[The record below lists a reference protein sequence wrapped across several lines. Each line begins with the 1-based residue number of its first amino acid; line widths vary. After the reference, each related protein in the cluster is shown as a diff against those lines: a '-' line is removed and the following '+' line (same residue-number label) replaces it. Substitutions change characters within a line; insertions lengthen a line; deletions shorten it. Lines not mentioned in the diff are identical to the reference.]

1 MITKKI
7 QATPDII
14 VVGGGAAGMMA
25 AGRAAERGA
34 KVILVEKTHRLGNKL
49 LLTGGGRCNITNQ
62 AGLKEFV
69 NAFGKNGR
77 FLYRAFTVFSN
88 FDLINFFSSRG
99 LEMKADPDGKVF
111 PADHRAESVLAVLRQ
126 YINDNQ
132 VRILHNTVATNIIFH
147 SGESLR
153 AGGVRCAGPG
163 VLDARKVI
171 VAAGGMSYPK
181 TGSSGDGF
189 KLARQCGHSIMPLTP
204 GLVALE
210 SNEPFLQDLQGI
222 VLKDIS
228 LSVLVDGKKKASE
241 KGDILFTH
249 FGVSGPTV
257 LILSGIVIDALAA
270 GRSVALSLQLW
281 PADTAQELDPLLQ
294 REFDS
299 CGTITL
305 SQYLKKA
312 LPKSFAL
319 LFERRCAV
327 EPGKRCS
334 KISQEERKRI
344 VLCFKDFRINITKPR
359 PIEEATITRGGVSL
373 EEINPRT
380 MESRIV
386 HGLFFCGEMIDVDGK
401 TGGYNLQA
409 AFSTGYLA
417 GESAVS
423 DEGSSLK
430 MLAFP
435 NRKPYEGWR

>member
-1 MITKKI
+1 MLPEWDNKMITKKSR
-7 QATPDII
+7 ARPDII

-49 LLTGGGRCNITNQ
+49 LLTGGGRCNLTNK

-88 FDLINFFSSRG
+88 RDLIHFFSSRG
-99 LEMKADPDGKVF
+99 LEMRVDPDGKVF

-126 YINDNQ
+126 YIEDHQ
-132 VRILHNTVATNIIFH
+132 VRILHNTVVTKLIFQ

-153 AGGVRCAGPG
+153 AGGVRWADTG
-163 VLDARKVI
+163 VLDAGKVI

-181 TGSSGDGF
+181 TGSSGDGYN
-189 KLARQCGHSIMPLTP
+189 LARQCGHSIVPLTP

-210 SNEPFLQDLQGI
+210 SDEPFLQELQGI
-222 VLKDIS
+222 TLKDIS
-228 LSVLVDGKKKASE
+228 LSVLVDGKKKVSE
-241 KGDILFTH
+241 QGDILFTH

-257 LILSGIVIDALAA
+257 LMLSGIVIDALAA
-270 GRSVALSLQLW
+270 GSPVALSLQLR
-281 PADTAQELDPLLQ
+281 PAYTAQELDHILQ
-294 REFDS
+294 REFAS
-299 CGTITL
+299 RGTITL
-305 SQYLKKA
+305 SRYLKDA
-312 LPKSFAL
+312 LPKAFAL
-319 LFERRCAV
+319 FFESRCAV

-334 KISQEERKRI
+334 KISREERKRI
-344 VLCFKDFRINITKPR
+344 VSCFTDFRITITKPR
-359 PIEEATITRGGVSL
+359 PIEEAIITRGGVSL
-373 EEINPRT
+373 EEINPQT

-386 HGLFFCGEMIDVDGK
+386 QGLFFCGEMIDVDGM

-417 GESAVS
+417 GESAAQI
-423 DEGSSLK
+423 E
-430 MLAFP
+430 
-435 NRKPYEGWR
+435 

>member
-1 MITKKI
+1 MIPKKN
-7 QATPDII
+7 QAPPDII

-34 KVILVEKTHRLGNKL
+34 KVMLVEKTHRLGNKL
-49 LLTGGGRCNITNQ
+49 LLTGGGRCNITHK

-77 FLYRAFTVFSN
+77 FLYRAFTAFSN
-88 FDLINFFSSRG
+88 RDLIHFFSSHG
-99 LEMKADPDGKVF
+99 LEMTVDPDGKVF

-126 YINDNQ
+126 YIEDNQ
-132 VRILHNTVATNIIFH
+132 VRIFHNTVVTDIIFQ

-153 AGGVRCAGPG
+153 AGGVRCGDHG
-163 VLDARKVI
+163 VLNAGKVI

-181 TGSSGDGF
+181 TGSSGDGY
-189 KLARQCGHSIMPLTP
+189 KLARQCGHSIVPLTP

-210 SNEPFLQDLQGI
+210 SDEPFLQELQGI
-222 VLKDIS
+222 TLKDIS
-228 LSVLVDGKKKASE
+228 LSVFVDGKKKASE

-257 LILSGIVIDALAA
+257 LILSGTVVDALSA
-270 GRSVALSLQLW
+270 GRSVALSLQLR
-281 PADTAQELDPLLQ
+281 PAHTAQELAPILQ
-294 REFDS
+294 REFEFS
-299 CGTITL
+299 GTIAL
-305 SQYLKKA
+305 SQYLKQA
-312 LPKSFAL
+312 LPKSLAL
-319 LFERRCAV
+319 LLERRSAV

-334 KISQEERKRI
+334 RISREERQRI
-344 VLCFKDFRINITKPR
+344 VSCFTDFRIPITKPR

-380 MESRIV
+380 MESRRV
-386 HGLFFCGEMIDVDGK
+386 HGLFFCGEMIDVDGM

-417 GESAVS
+417 GESAVRA
-423 DEGSSLK
+423 EAKG
-430 MLAFP
+430 AGI
-435 NRKPYEGWR
+435 E

>member
-1 MITKKI
+1 
-7 QATPDII
+7 
-14 VVGGGAAGMMA
+14 MMA

-49 LLTGGGRCNITNQ
+49 LLTGGGRCNITHK

-88 FDLINFFSSRG
+88 RDLIHFFSSRG
-99 LEMKADPDGKVF
+99 LEMRVDPDGKVF

-126 YINDNQ
+126 YIEGGH
-132 VRILHNTVATNIIFH
+132 VRLLYNTVVTKLIIQP
-147 SGESLR
+147 GERLR
-153 AGGVRCAGPG
+153 AGGVRCSDRSVLNAG
-163 VLDARKVI
+163 KVI

-181 TGSSGDGF
+181 TGSSGDGY
-189 KLARQCGHSIMPLTP
+189 KLASQCGHSIVPLTP

-210 SNEPFLQDLQGI
+210 SDEPFLEELQGI
-222 VLKDIS
+222 ALKDIS
-228 LSVLVDGKKKASE
+228 LSVFVDGKKKTSE

-270 GRSVALSLQLW
+270 GSPVALSLHLR
-281 PADTAQELDPLLQ
+281 PAKSAQELDPLLQ
-294 REFDS
+294 REFES
-299 CGTITL
+299 SGTKTL
-305 SQYLKKA
+305 SQYLRQA

-319 LFERRCAV
+319 LFERRCGV

-334 KISQEERKRI
+334 QISREERKRI

-380 MESRIV
+380 MESRRV
-386 HGLFFCGEMIDVDGK
+386 QGLFFCGEMMDVDGT

-417 GESAVS
+417 GESA
-423 DEGSSLK
+423 
-430 MLAFP
+430 AQIQ
-435 NRKPYEGWR
+435 

>member
-1 MITKKI
+1 MITKKN

-49 LLTGGGRCNITNQ
+49 LLTGGGRCNITNK
-62 AGLKEFV
+62 ASLKEFV

-77 FLYRAFTVFSN
+77 FLYRALTVFSN
-88 FDLINFFSSRG
+88 RDLINFFSSRG
-99 LEMKADPDGKVF
+99 LEMRVDPDGKVF

-126 YINDNQ
+126 YIDDNQ
-132 VRILHNTVATNIIFH
+132 VRILHNTVVTNIIFQ

-153 AGGVRCAGPG
+153 AGGVRCADHS
-163 VLDARKVI
+163 VLDAGKVI
-171 VAAGGMSYPK
+171 VATGGMSYPK
-181 TGSSGDGF
+181 TGSSGDGY
-189 KLARQCGHSIMPLTP
+189 KLARQCGHSIVPLTP

-210 SNEPFLQDLQGI
+210 SDEPFLQELQGI
-222 VLKDIS
+222 TLKDIS
-228 LSVLVDGKKKASE
+228 LSVLVDGKKKVSE

-270 GRSVALSLQLW
+270 GSPVALSLQLR
-281 PADTAQELDPLLQ
+281 PAYTAQELDPILQ
-294 REFDS
+294 REFES

-305 SQYLKKA
+305 SQYLKDA

-334 KISQEERKRI
+334 KISREERKRI
-344 VLCFKDFRINITKPR
+344 VLCFTDFRINITKPR

-373 EEINPRT
+373 EEINPQT

-386 HGLFFCGEMIDVDGK
+386 HGLFFCGEMIDVDGM

-417 GESAVS
+417 GESA
-423 DEGSSLK
+423 
-430 MLAFP
+430 AQIQ
-435 NRKPYEGWR
+435 

>member
-1 MITKKI
+1 MIPNKNRPL
-7 QATPDII
+7 PDII

-34 KVILVEKTHRLGNKL
+34 RVMLIEKTHRLGNKL
-49 LLTGGGRCNITNQ
+49 LLTGGGRCNITNN
-62 AGLKEFV
+62 AGLKDFV
-69 NAFGKNGR
+69 HAFGKKGR

-88 FDLINFFSSRG
+88 CDLIHFFSSRG
-99 LEMKADPDGKVF
+99 LAMRVDPDGKVF
-111 PADHRAESVLAVLRQ
+111 PADDRAESVLAVLRQ

-132 VRILHNTVATNIIFH
+132 VRILHNTVVTNIILQ
-147 SGESLR
+147 SGESLC
-153 AGGVRCAGPG
+153 AGGVRCRDHG
-163 VLDARKVI
+163 VLNTGKVI

-181 TGSSGDGF
+181 TGSSGDGY
-189 KLARQCGHSIMPLTP
+189 KLARQCGHSIVPLTP

-210 SNEPFLQDLQGI
+210 SDEPFLQEVQGI
-222 VLKDIS
+222 TLKDIS
-228 LSVLVDGKKKASE
+228 LSVFVDGKKKVSE

-270 GRSVALSLQLW
+270 GRSVALSLHLR
-281 PADTAQELDPLLQ
+281 PGHTAQELDPILR
-294 REFDS
+294 REFES
-299 CGTITL
+299 SGTLTL
-305 SQYLKKA
+305 SQYLKQA

-334 KISQEERKRI
+334 KISREERKRI
-344 VLCFKDFRINITKPR
+344 VSYLTDFRINIRKPR

-373 EEINPRT
+373 EEINPQT

-386 HGLFFCGEMIDVDGK
+386 QGLFFCGEMIDVDGM

-417 GESAVS
+417 GESA
-423 DEGSSLK
+423 
-430 MLAFP
+430 AQIQ
-435 NRKPYEGWR
+435 